1 MRHTGVP
8 NKAWTRL
15 LVTSLLPAVVL
26 LAVVACGTGDDIDLS
41 AVFDVQ
47 LRGDTTAFSTS
58 GNAFELSARNL
69 DNDLRR
75 TFEVGDS
82 FFTQNWVA
90 APASTEARDGLGPT
104 HNALSCSS
112 CHSHDGRGKPPD
124 NADDPERG
132 LLLRLSIPGPNG
144 PVAEPTY
151 GGQLQ
156 DRSILGVSAEGRMVV
171 TYVEAPGR
179 YPDGT
184 EYSLRQP
191 TYSIAAPAFGPLHPQ
206 V

>member
-1 MRHTGVP
+1 MDTTAGNITAASGCVVGRCCLRRWRQHRP
-8 NKAWTRL
+8 ECRL
-15 LVTSLLPAVVL
+15 RRPA
-26 LAVVACGTGDDIDLS
+26 
-41 AVFDVQ
+41 
-47 LRGDTTAFSTS
+47 RGDTTAFSTS

-124 NADDPERG
+124 HADDPERG
-132 LLLRLSIPGPNG
+132 LLPRLSIPGLNG

-156 DRSILGVSAEGRMVV
+156 DRSILGVPAEGSMLVA
-171 TYVEAPGR
+171 YVEAPGR

-184 EYSLRQP
+184 E
-191 TYSIAAPAFGPLHPQ
+191 
-206 V
+206 

>member
-1 MRHTGVP
+1 MRHTGIP
-8 NKAWTRL
+8 NRAWTRP

-41 AVFDVQ
+41 AVYDIR
-47 LRGDTTAFSTS
+47 LGGDTTAFSTS

-82 FFTQNWVA
+82 FFTQNWVV

-124 NADDPERG
+124 HADDPEARTSPSIEHSRSQWPRRG
-132 LLLRLSIPGPNG
+132 THVRRTASG
-144 PVAEPTY
+144 PVDSRRA
-151 GGQLQ
+151 G
-156 DRSILGVSAEGRMVV
+156 
-171 TYVEAPGR
+171 
-179 YPDGT
+179 
-184 EYSLRQP
+184 
-191 TYSIAAPAFGPLHPQ
+191 
-206 V
+206 